1 MKDVILRM
9 NFNLKKIRRQC
20 YDGCSTM
27 KGGKTGVAK
36 QIKLE
41 EPKALIFHCFTHSLN
56 LAVGYAIKVSKVMK
70 DYLETTFENTKVI
83 EKLAKRDGKLKD
95 IKTNNE

>member
-1 MKDVILRM
+1 M
-9 NFNLKKIRRQC
+9 
-20 YDGCSTM
+20 
-27 KGGKTGVAK
+27 AK

-70 DYLETTFENTKVI
+70 NYLETTFENTKVI
-83 EKLAKRDGKLKD
+83 EKLAK
-95 IKTNNE
+95 